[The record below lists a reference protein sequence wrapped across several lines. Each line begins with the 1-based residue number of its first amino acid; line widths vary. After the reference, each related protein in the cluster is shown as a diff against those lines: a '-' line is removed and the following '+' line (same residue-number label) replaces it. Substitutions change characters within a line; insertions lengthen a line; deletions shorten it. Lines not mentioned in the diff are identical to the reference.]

1 MEDIKE
7 AGYHPADSNGDGKV
21 DNEERKMYLEFKRK
35 ELEDQDAMRDA
46 QRKMTWFALA
56 GMLLYPATVMTTE
69 VMGLHQ
75 AAEILGSMASVGS
88 WYCSCILWGS
98 SMVWQKVVPLLF
110 LTSCVAMSPNL
121 EIHEDLVTG
130 QEYYSFELGVSY
142 PKKKFMTADEWQEYH
157 ESPDSQKE
165 ALYATY
171 KEREEIEKRWE
182 NFIENCLLA
191 ATLDC

>member
-1 MEDIKE
+1 
-7 AGYHPADSNGDGKV
+7 
-21 DNEERKMYLEFKRK
+21 
-35 ELEDQDAMRDA
+35 
-46 QRKMTWFALA
+46 
-56 GMLLYPATVMTTE
+56 
-69 VMGLHQ
+69 
-75 AAEILGSMASVGS
+75 
-88 WYCSCILWGS
+88 
-98 SMVWQKVVPLLF
+98 
-110 LTSCVAMSPNL
+110 MSPNL

-142 PKKKFMTADEWQEYH
+142 PKKKFMTPEEWREYH

-171 KEREEIEKRWE
+171 REREEIEKRWE